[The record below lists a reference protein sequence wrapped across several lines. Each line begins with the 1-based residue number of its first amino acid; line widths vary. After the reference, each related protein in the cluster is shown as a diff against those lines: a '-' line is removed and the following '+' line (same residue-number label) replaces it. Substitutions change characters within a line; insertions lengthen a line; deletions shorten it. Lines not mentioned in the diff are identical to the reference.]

1 MHSVDEKKVLVFK
14 LASHEHAVEVSQ
26 VQEILGA
33 LQITR
38 VLEAPD
44 FVEGVINLRGRIVPV
59 VDLRKRL
66 NLPAV
71 AKTSETCIIVVTLAN
86 QMVGFE
92 VDSASELLAFP
103 LERMEAPTE
112 MVAGIN
118 TRFLEGV
125 VYCDDRLLVILNLRE
140 ILSLPERQQLE
151 QEHFEL
157 ADVQPAAA
165 GRDHI
170 EGQGDT
176 PGPTGASE
184 ETSASRVRKI
194 IAFGLDDEV
203 YGLDIGDVAESL
215 EMVPIRPLPH
225 VPDFILGMINLRGN
239 LVPLLDLRTRF
250 GLNRMDGE
258 HDSRILV
265 IKDQKQ
271 LVGIVADR
279 IIGLLRLDAAEF
291 QPPPPGVAKVDAEF
305 FKEVSQF
312 DGQLLIIPDIK
323 KILADTAN
331 RN

>member
-1 MHSVDEKKVLVFK
+1 MHSVDEKKVLVFQ
-14 LASHEHAVEVSQ
+14 LAGQEHGVEVSQ
-26 VQEILGA
+26 VREILA
-33 LQITR
+33 APQITE

-66 NLPAV
+66 NLPAA
-71 AKTSETCIIVVTLAN
+71 AKTFETCIIVVTFASR
-86 QMVGFE
+86 MVGFE

-140 ILSLPERQQLE
+140 ILSLPEREQLE
-151 QEHFEL
+151 QEQFEL
-157 ADVQPAAA
+157 AAARQA
-165 GRDHI
+165 AEGHDPSG
-170 EGQGDT
+170 GQGDT
-176 PGPTGASE
+176 PGPPGVSE
-184 ETSASRVRKI
+184 EASTSRVRKI
-194 IAFGLDDEV
+194 IAFALDDEV

-225 VPDFILGMINLRGN
+225 VHDFILGMINLRGN
-239 LVPLLDLRTRF
+239 MVPLLDLRARF
-250 GLNRMDGE
+250 GLNRRPWE

-279 IIGLLRLDAAEF
+279 IIGLRRLAAAEF
-291 QPPPPGVAKVDAEF
+291 QPPPPGVAKVDAEY
-305 FKEVSQF
+305 FKEVSRV

-323 KILADTAN
+323 RILADTAN
-331 RN
+331 HN